1 MTNLPLTRQ
10 MLLRA
15 APTKPRDAS
24 GDGSARRAA
33 ELARLLASDARLSV
47 GGRRGA
53 GLSEEQAA
61 AEAIAWLV
69 RSHDVTGRRGSSRG
83 YSLLSGWAP
92 AFPETTG
99 YLIGT
104 LLAYARLRGRDD
116 LVSHAEAMADWE
128 LEVQGA
134 DGGIRQGLITT
145 RPIRSIAFNTGM
157 VMHGWLDL
165 HAASGD
171 ERYLSAAREGGRFLV
186 DSQQPDGTWIGPHSY
201 RGIPHTYKSRV
212 AWALLKLAQASGEP
226 APREAAIRTLD
237 WVVSVQRPNGWFE
250 HCAFEPGALANSHGI
265 AYTIRGLVE
274 SAVLLGEERHLGS
287 AVRAS
292 VPLIDRFTAD
302 RTLASTWRPDWT
314 PASRSVCLT
323 GLAQLGGAWLR
334 IHEVTGN
341 GRFRRAGDAAVAEA
355 RRHQLAGSNPNTR
368 GALPGSFPIFGRY
381 TPFAFPN
388 WATKFLVDALLI
400 RARVSAGVGGS
411 EWAWG

>member
-1 MTNLPLTRQ
+1 V
-10 MLLRA
+10 
-15 APTKPRDAS
+15 
-24 GDGSARRAA
+24 
-33 ELARLLASDARLSV
+33 LASDARLRL
-47 GGRRGA
+47 GGRRGV
-53 GLSEEQAA
+53 GWTEEQAA

-104 LLAYARLRGRDD
+104 LLAYARQRARDD
-116 LVSHAEAMADWE
+116 LVSHAQEMAEWE

-145 RPIRSIAFNTGM
+145 RPVASIAFNTGM

-171 ERYLSAAREGGRFLV
+171 ERCLSAAWEGGRFLV
-186 DSQQPDGTWIGPHSY
+186 DRQQPDGTWIGPHSY

-212 AWALLKLAQASGEP
+212 AWALLKLARASGEP

-237 WVVSVQRPNGWFE
+237 WVVSVQRRNGWFD
-250 HCAFEPGALANSHGI
+250 HCAFEPGTLPNTHGI

-274 SAVLLGEERHLGS
+274 SAVLLEEERYLAS

-302 RTLASTWRPDWT
+302 RSLVSSWRPDWT

-334 IHEVTGN
+334 IHEATGD
-341 GRFRRAGDAAVAEA
+341 GRFRRAGEGAVAQA
-355 RRHQLAGSNPNTR
+355 RRHQLAGPNPHTR
-368 GALPGSFPIFGRY
+368 GALPGSFPVFGRY
-381 TPFAFPN
+381 APFACPN

-400 RARVSAGVGGS
+400 RARVSGGMGATG
-411 EWAWG
+411 WAWG

>member
-1 MTNLPLTRQ
+1 VATN
-10 MLLRA
+10 
-15 APTKPRDAS
+15 PRD
-24 GDGSARRAA
+24 GNDGGSARRAA
-33 ELARLLASDARLSV
+33 ELSRVLAADARLRL
-47 GGRRGA
+47 GGRRRA
-53 GLSEEQAA
+53 GFTEEQAA
-61 AEAIAWLV
+61 DEAIAWLV
-69 RSHDVTGRRGSSRG
+69 RSHEVTGRRGSSRG

-104 LLAYARLRGRDD
+104 LLAFARLHVRDD
-116 LVSHAEAMADWE
+116 LVSHAQAMADWE
-128 LEVQGA
+128 LGVQGA

-186 DSQQPDGTWIGPHSY
+186 RSQQRDGTWVGPHSY

-212 AWALLKLAQASGEP
+212 AWALLKLARATGEP
-226 APREAAIRTLD
+226 APRDAAIRTLD
-237 WVVSVQRPNGWFE
+237 WVISVQRPNGWFE
-250 HCAFEPGALANSHGI
+250 HCAFEPGTLPNTHGI

-274 SAVLLGEERHLGS
+274 SAALLDDERYLDS
-287 AVRAS
+287 AARAS
-292 VPLIDRFTAD
+292 VPLIDRLTAEG
-302 RTLASTWRPDWT
+302 TLASKWRPDWT

-334 IHEVTGN
+334 IDEVTGDA
-341 GRFRRAGDAAVAEA
+341 RFRRAGEAAIAQA
-355 RRHQLAGSNPNTR
+355 RRHQLGGSNPNTR
-368 GALPGSFPIFGRY
+368 GALPGSFPVFGRY
-381 TPFAFPN
+381 APFACPN

-400 RARVSAGVGGS
+400 RASGVGATGP
-411 EWAWG
+411 AWG

>member
-1 MTNLPLTRQ
+1 V
-10 MLLRA
+10 
-15 APTKPRDAS
+15 
-24 GDGSARRAA
+24 
-33 ELARLLASDARLSV
+33 LASDARLRL
-47 GGRRGA
+47 GGRRGV
-53 GLSEEQAA
+53 GWTEEQAA

-104 LLAYARLRGRDD
+104 LLAYARQRARDD
-116 LVSHAEAMADWE
+116 LVSHAQEMAEWE

-145 RPIRSIAFNTGM
+145 RPVASIAFNTGM

-171 ERYLSAAREGGRFLV
+171 ERFLSAAREGGRFLV
-186 DSQQPDGTWIGPHSY
+186 DRQQPDGTWIGPHSY

-212 AWALLKLAQASGEP
+212 AWALLKLARASGEP

-237 WVVSVQRPNGWFE
+237 WVVSVQRRNGWFD
-250 HCAFEPGALANSHGI
+250 HCAFEPGTLPNTHGI

-274 SAVLLGEERHLGS
+274 SAVLLEEERYLAS

-302 RTLASTWRPDWT
+302 RSLVSSWRPDWT

-334 IHEVTGN
+334 IHEATGD
-341 GRFRRAGDAAVAEA
+341 GRFRRAGEGAVAQA
-355 RRHQLAGSNPNTR
+355 RRHQLAGPNPHTR
-368 GALPGSFPIFGRY
+368 GALPGSFPVFGRY
-381 TPFAFPN
+381 APFACPN

-400 RARVSAGVGGS
+400 RARVSGGMGATG
-411 EWAWG
+411 WAWG

>member
-1 MTNLPLTRQ
+1 V
-10 MLLRA
+10 
-15 APTKPRDAS
+15 
-24 GDGSARRAA
+24 
-33 ELARLLASDARLSV
+33 LASDARLRL
-47 GGRRGA
+47 GGRRGV
-53 GLSEEQAA
+53 GWTEEQAA

-104 LLAYARLRGRDD
+104 LLAYARQRARDD
-116 LVSHAEAMADWE
+116 LVSHAQEMAEWE

-145 RPIRSIAFNTGM
+145 RPVASIAFNTGM

-171 ERYLSAAREGGRFLV
+171 ERFLSAAREGGRFLV
-186 DSQQPDGTWIGPHSY
+186 DRQQPDGTWIGPHSY

-212 AWALLKLAQASGEP
+212 AWARRKLARASGEP

-237 WVVSVQRPNGWFE
+237 WVVSVQRRNGWFD
-250 HCAFEPGALANSHGI
+250 HCAFEPGTLPNTHGI

-274 SAVLLGEERHLGS
+274 SAVLLEEERYLAS

-302 RTLASTWRPDWT
+302 RSLVSSWRPDWT

-334 IHEVTGN
+334 IHEATGD
-341 GRFRRAGDAAVAEA
+341 GRFRRAGEGAVAQA
-355 RRHQLAGSNPNTR
+355 RRHQLAGPNPHTR
-368 GALPGSFPIFGRY
+368 GALPGSFPVFGRY
-381 TPFAFPN
+381 APFACPN

-400 RARVSAGVGGS
+400 RARVSGGMGATG
-411 EWAWG
+411 WAWG

>member
-1 MTNLPLTRQ
+1 VATVPSEARG
-10 MLLRA
+10 
-15 APTKPRDAS
+15 
-24 GDGSARRAA
+24 GDSARRGA
-33 ELARLLASDARLSV
+33 ELARVLASDARLRL
-47 GGRRGA
+47 GGRRGV
-53 GLSEEQAA
+53 GWTEEQAA

-104 LLAYARLRGRDD
+104 LLAYARQRARDD
-116 LVSHAEAMADWE
+116 LVSHAQEMAEWE

-145 RPIRSIAFNTGM
+145 RPVASIAFNTGM

-171 ERYLSAAREGGRFLV
+171 ERFLSAAREGGRFLV
-186 DSQQPDGTWIGPHSY
+186 DRQQPDGTWIGPHSY

-212 AWALLKLAQASGEP
+212 AWALLKLARASGEP

-237 WVVSVQRPNGWFE
+237 WVVSVQRRNGWFD
-250 HCAFEPGALANSHGI
+250 HCAFEPGTLPNTHGI

-274 SAVLLGEERHLGS
+274 SAVLLEEERYLAS

-302 RTLASTWRPDWT
+302 RSLVSSWRPDWT

-334 IHEVTGN
+334 IHEATGE
-341 GRFRRAGDAAVAEA
+341 GRFRRAGEGAVAQA
-355 RRHQLAGSNPNTR
+355 RRHQLAGPNPHTR
-368 GALPGSFPIFGRY
+368 GALPGSFPVFGRY
-381 TPFAFPN
+381 APFACPN

-400 RARVSAGVGGS
+400 RARVSGGMGATG
-411 EWAWG
+411 WAWG

>member
-1 MTNLPLTRQ
+1 VATVPSEARG
-10 MLLRA
+10 
-15 APTKPRDAS
+15 
-24 GDGSARRAA
+24 GDSAQRGA
-33 ELARLLASDARLSV
+33 ELARVLASDARLRL
-47 GGRRGA
+47 GGRRGV
-53 GLSEEQAA
+53 GWTEEQAA

-104 LLAYARLRGRDD
+104 LLAYARQRARDD
-116 LVSHAEAMADWE
+116 LVSHAQEMAEWE

-145 RPIRSIAFNTGM
+145 RPVASIAFNTGM

-171 ERYLSAAREGGRFLV
+171 ERFLSAAREGGRFLV
-186 DSQQPDGTWIGPHSY
+186 DRQQPDGTWIGPHSY

-212 AWALLKLAQASGEP
+212 AWALLKLARASGEP

-237 WVVSVQRPNGWFE
+237 WVVSVQRRNGWFD
-250 HCAFEPGALANSHGI
+250 HCAFEPGTLPNTHGI

-274 SAVLLGEERHLGS
+274 SAVLLEEERYLAS

-302 RTLASTWRPDWT
+302 RSLVSSWRPDWT

-334 IHEVTGN
+334 IHEATGD
-341 GRFRRAGDAAVAEA
+341 GRFRRAGEGAVAQA
-355 RRHQLAGSNPNTR
+355 RRHQLAGPNPHTR
-368 GALPGSFPIFGRY
+368 GALPGSFPVFGRY
-381 TPFAFPN
+381 APFACPN

-400 RARVSAGVGGS
+400 RARVSGGMGATG
-411 EWAWG
+411 WAWG